1 MGRDGLI
8 KRLKHFCHSFF
19 RYYSASTRAFTFNLS
34 LPAFHLSSG
43 RGASYWR
50 ERPSN
55 TQSSSKA
62 SREWSGTVIFP
73 GRSRFNPW
81 PRLELNGASSV
92 TESRFPGWKR
102 GGGGTIQGGN
112 ERPNRPTFPR
122 TNQLCFPSSLL
133 PLKNPLPVQNTIAER
148 RTRFYSYSSVEARE
162 KDFFISLLEQS
173 IKRMWWSSRSFEIS
187 TKRGRIYDVTS
198 LSLHRFRSRE
208 KLSLGGRSASFSSQ
222 APSVRFDHASFRGYC
237 VCVRVT
243 STSRIE
249 RSLENRGWR
258 SDPLPLS
265 LFRRT
270 TQRVFWLTV
279 RNRSEKNNFSPS
291 SVQTVWKAEE
301 DYSIAW

>member
-43 RGASYWR
+43 RGASYWG

-133 PLKNPLPVQNTIAER
+133 PLKNPLPVQDTIACNGKKDEILFLFER
-148 RTRFYSYSSVEARE
+148 GSEREGFFYFSFRTIDWKSVMVVSIVR
-162 KDFFISLLEQS
+162 DFDETRTHLRCNLSLPSQISLAWK
-173 IKRMWWSSRSFEIS
+173 IKPWRSVGVLFIAGTVRPLWSCKLSRLLRLRSSHVDVEDREIVGKS
-187 TKRGRIYDVTS
+187 WMKIGSSSS
-198 LSLHRFRSRE
+198 LSL
-208 KLSLGGRSASFSSQ
+208 
-222 APSVRFDHASFRGYC
+222 
-237 VCVRVT
+237 
-243 STSRIE
+243 
-249 RSLENRGWR
+249 
-258 SDPLPLS
+258 
-265 LFRRT
+265 
-270 TQRVFWLTV
+270 
-279 RNRSEKNNFSPS
+279 SPNYTACFLINCS
-291 SVQTVWKAEE
+291 KSKRKE
-301 DYSIAW
+301 